1 MRNMKQNRGKYIQL
15 LFLLAFG
22 FAIGAHAQT
31 NPKNLVFIDKS
42 LSDADFL
49 SDNIDRSSANV
60 IYLDTENYEGILKMT
75 EVIDEYQD
83 IQSIHI
89 VGHGKPAEIFIGN
102 DSFYGDDIYANR
114 TLFESWKTHIS
125 TGADLMLYGCS
136 IASTPEGKE
145 FVENLSA
152 LTGMDVAAS
161 TNLTGQESMGGD
173 WNLEYTVGSVETP
186 IAFTPAIVNYAFTLQ
201 GLDYADLRNYSEVD
215 EGTAGDGVW
224 TYPDGSGRTAYQ
236 SANTSQPV
244 YLLSTETG
252 VINKVFKGTIKVDV
266 SQTDNDDIGFAFGF
280 QSVTNTYIWSW
291 DKGGVTMEYR
301 TNGGHL
307 LYHKTT
313 AASFTTLPGT
323 FLGEVDNI
331 SERWVD
337 GVTYQ
342 VEILYTS
349 NRIRIKVDGVEKFDV
364 SATDA
369 GVAQFPA
376 GRFGFYNY
384 SQGNVTFGN
393 QQTAPG
399 SDDPIPPTAQDDS
412 YGMAPNTTLT
422 VDRLEGIL
430 KNDYDA
436 NLDGFT
442 IVKVSNV
449 SHGTLNL
456 NTSDGSFVYTPTT
469 NYQGADEF
477 TYKLVEDGTGEESAV
492 RTVSFGVIDN
502 NQAPTDIQLSNNEVS
517 EGAPLNAVIGEFT
530 TSDANNPQ
538 DEHDYVLTN
547 SDGGNFILSGNK
559 LLVNNSS
566 LTAGSRTIQ
575 VTSSDLFGESFTKSF
590 TISVLTNNIP
600 TSANSTIYTSKNAD
614 YTFSISD
621 FPFSDDDTEDTF
633 GGIRIETTE
642 TAGDLEYNGSD
653 VFTASIIDDI
663 TKLVFRSPVD
673 AAGAPYSS
681 FTFKVFDSKGGISS
695 STYTMSINVV
705 DAVTWTGTTDT
716 DWNKATN
723 WNPAVVPTVYV
734 DATIPASGVSNFPV
748 VNSAATAIVKNL
760 TNNSTTNSAITVQAG
775 GKLTINGTYTTVNGA
790 EIKVTGAQ

>member
-22 FAIGAHAQT
+22 FALGAHAQT

-42 LSDADFL
+42 LSDVEFL
-49 SDNIDRSSANV
+49 ADNIDLPSSQI
-60 IYLDTENYEGILKMT
+60 IYIDSENYEGLAK
-75 EVIDEYQD
+75 VNDEIQKYDD

-89 VGHGKPAEIFIGN
+89 VGHGKHAELFIGH

-114 TLFESWKTHIS
+114 SIFSSWKDHVS
-125 TGADLMLYGCS
+125 ADADLMLYGCS

-145 FVENLSA
+145 FAENLSA
-152 LTGMDVAAS
+152 LTGMDIAAS
-161 TNLTGQESMGGD
+161 TNLTGQTSLGGD
-173 WNLEYTVGSVETP
+173 WSLEYTAGDVETP
-186 IAFTPAIVNYAFTLQ
+186 IAFSPDVENYENTLQ
-201 GLDYADLRNYSEVD
+201 SLDYADLRNYDEVD

-236 SANTSQPV
+236 SNNTSKPV
-244 YLLSTETG
+244 YLLSTTS
-252 VINKVFKGTIKVDV
+252 VLNKVFKGTIQVKAGE
-266 SQTDNDDIGFAFGF
+266 TDNDDIGFAFGF
-280 QSVTNTYIWSW
+280 QGVYDTYIWSW
-291 DKGGVTMEYR
+291 CKGDVVMEHR
-301 TNGGHL
+301 PNGGHL
-307 LYHKTT
+307 LYHKDDDP
-313 AASFTTLPGT
+313 SFTVLPGT
-323 FLGEVDNI
+323 FLGVVD
-331 SERWVD
+331 SEPWAA
-337 GVTYQ
+337 GSTYQ